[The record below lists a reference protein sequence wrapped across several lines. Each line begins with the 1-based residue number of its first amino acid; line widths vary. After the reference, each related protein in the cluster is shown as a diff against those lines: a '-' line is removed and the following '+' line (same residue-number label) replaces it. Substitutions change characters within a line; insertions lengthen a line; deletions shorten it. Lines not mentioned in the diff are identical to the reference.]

1 MYAYCVVDD
10 AASLATIRNSNSVG
24 RRYRG
29 FEWLHAGATISVD
42 LDLEDPNTALFL
54 ELLYFT

>member
-1 MYAYCVVDD
+1 MCIAVDG
-10 AASLATIRNSNSVG
+10 AVSLSRKRNSNAVG

-42 LDLEDPNTALFL
+42 LNLEDPNTALFL